1 MKGRQ
6 APPPL
11 SPQKSKPTLEEA
23 GEAADFAI
31 AAATI
36 AKKAAESIPK
46 SDPLQAIKEKSAEIR
61 ASDHV
66 ADLERLS
73 GPETSFLAR
82 ISPRHRNRWP
92 KLLEFEQRLVEFD
105 RRQEVLRAE
114 LAELRQQRETAPER
128 HALALAGWFERG
140 ENGERPGSD
149 ADVLE
154 QAIVMKDAEVVAVD
168 RLVAKLLDEK
178 ITYVTKNRASLR
190 RTAEGATAKARATYE
205 QAIDALAGAR
215 EELLD
220 CRSDQVWAELY
231 PSETT
236 RQSRGTEANLSLG
249 LQAPVKRT
257 LGITNQI
264 SITAIYEALTADAA
278 SIVERLTPEQRKEL
292 GFRPQATPETEA
304 MWREDPRYKEWAVA
318 KQRELNERAPWATGS
333 AQLRNMAEEMRDE

>member
-1 MKGRQ
+1 MSDIASR
-6 APPPL
+6 A
-11 SPQKSKPTLEEA
+11 E
-23 GEAADFAI
+23 EAADI
-31 AAATI
+31 ALGAAGV
-36 AKKAAESIPK
+36 AVKAGNKAVAAVPIP
-46 SDPLQAIKEKSAEIR
+46 DPRDDVNFQRLAG
-61 ASDHV
+61 
-66 ADLERLS
+66 LEQS
-73 GPETSFLAR
+73 TLAR
-82 ISPRHRNRWP
+82 LMPRHRNRWP

-114 LAELRQQRETAPER
+114 LTELRQQRETAPER
-128 HALALAGWFERG
+128 HALALAGWFEHG
-140 ENGERPGSD
+140 EKGERPGSD

-168 RLVAKLLDEK
+168 RLVAKLLDAK
-178 ITYVTKNRASLR
+178 IDHVMKNRPSLR

-215 EELLD
+215 DELLD

-318 KQRELNERAPWATGS
+318 KQRELNERSRWAVGP
-333 AQLRNMAEEMRDE
+333 AQLRDMAEEMRDE